1 VQPSTDMDNE
11 RIEHLL
17 RFYLILGRLER
28 SIGGARILADC
39 RGRMSWP
46 ARGVYF
52 FREAGKN
59 RSDSGQGP
67 RIVRVGTHALKTG
80 SKAKLWTRL
89 SQHKRQPS
97 TGGGNHRGP
106 ICDQAR
112 VAGRPTPADRSPA
125 GKAHLSI
132 EVAFK
137 VRLDNKKASPSRRRK
152 SHGRK
157 RRAALYEE

>member
-17 RFYLILGRLER
+17 RFYSILGKLER
-28 SIGGARILADC
+28 SIGGPRILADC

-52 FREAGKN
+52 FREAVKN

-106 ICDQAR
+106 ICDQASR
-112 VAGRPTPADRSPA
+112 GHLRT
-125 GKAHLSI
+125 AHLPGRRTS
-132 EVAFK
+132 V
-137 VRLDNKKASPSRRRK
+137 SR
-152 SHGRK
+152 
-157 RRAALYEE
+157 